1 MAADSAENL
10 SDGEN
15 VSLSTQKLSISYQQR
30 QVIDSLDLTL
40 PTAKVSVLIGSNGCG
55 KSTLL
60 KAMARLLTP
69 QSGSVILEG
78 TDIHTS
84 NTAQIARKLAILPQ
98 SPVAPEGITVRQ
110 LVSLGRFPYQ
120 NWLRQWSEEDEQ
132 QVNEALRLTGTVA
145 LQHRQ
150 VDALSGG
157 QRQRVWI
164 AMTLAQATP
173 TLLLDEPTTYLD
185 LAHQVEILELL
196 RGLNQQQG
204 KTIIMVL
211 HDLNLACRY
220 ADHLVA
226 VHEGRVYA
234 QGAPQEIMTET
245 LVREV
250 FNLRCRIIDDPFF
263 HTPLCIPFPGESH
276 VDG

>member
-1 MAADSAENL
+1 M
-10 SDGEN
+10 
-15 VSLSTQKLSISYQQR
+15 SLSTHKLNVSYSQQK
-30 QVIDSLDLTL
+30 VIDSLDLSL
-40 PTAKVSVLIGSNGCG
+40 PAAKVSVLIGSNGCG

-60 KAMARLLTP
+60 RTMARLLMP
-69 QSGSVILEG
+69 QSGTVILDG
-78 TDIHTS
+78 MDIHASSTV
-84 NTAQIARKLAILPQ
+84 QVARRLAILPQ
-98 SPVAPEGITVRQ
+98 TPVAPEGISVRQ

-120 NWLRQWSEEDEQ
+120 NWLRQWSEKDEKE
-132 QVNEALRLTGTVA
+132 VNEALRLTGTDK
-145 LQHRQ
+145 LQHRP

-164 AMTLAQATP
+164 AMTLAQATD

-185 LAHQVEILELL
+185 LAHQIEVLELL
-196 RGLNQQQG
+196 RGLNQKQG

-226 VHEGRVYA
+226 AHEGRVYA
-234 QGAPQEIMTET
+234 QGVPKEIMTEP
-245 LVREV
+245 LVNKV

-263 HTPLCIPFPGESH
+263 QSPLCVPFPGALNA
-276 VDG
+276 DG